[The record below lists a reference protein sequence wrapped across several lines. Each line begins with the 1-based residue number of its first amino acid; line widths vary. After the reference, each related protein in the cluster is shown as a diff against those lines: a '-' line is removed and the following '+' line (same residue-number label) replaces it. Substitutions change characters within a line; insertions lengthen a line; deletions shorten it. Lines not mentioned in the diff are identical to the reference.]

1 MGLGSQSLH
10 WRARTCKGGGGLP
23 PLLAVS
29 QGIVV
34 IATGETWVSLKI
46 ARGIPTFLPTSLCG
60 VLVFLFCI
68 LSGAVRSFSSSSLS
82 HATLSHTQLCH
93 TQLFHT
99 QHCHTQLFHT
109 QLFHT
114 QLFHTQLR
122 HTHTHNS
129 FTHNFVTHTHNSFT
143 HNFVTHTHTHTTL
156 SHTTSSHTTSSH
168 THNVVTHA
176 HLDVDIFF
184 EWEAWRLRRWV
195 VVMCLVAVTSAL

>member
-68 LSGAVRSFSSSSLS
+68 LSGAVRSSSSSLS
-82 HATLSHTQLCH
+82 HATLSHTH
-93 TQLFHT
+93 NFATHNYFTHNIVT
-99 QHCHTQLFHT
+99 HNYFTHNSFTHNSFTHN
-109 QLFHT
+109 FV
-114 QLFHTQLR
+114 
-122 HTHTHNS
+122 THTHNS